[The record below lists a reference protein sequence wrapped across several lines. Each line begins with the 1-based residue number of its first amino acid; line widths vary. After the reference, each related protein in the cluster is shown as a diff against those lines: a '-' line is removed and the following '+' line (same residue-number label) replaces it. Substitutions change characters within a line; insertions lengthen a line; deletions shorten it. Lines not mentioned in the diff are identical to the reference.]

1 MPARLLSLLPEI
13 RILPSAMPFRATRR
27 VFLSGTASVATLT
40 VGGCMPDLV
49 GTGSIARSPVA
60 PPPGYNPTVLAVTN
74 RQPVKG
80 ALQAP
85 WYGHERSTVSS
96 FSRVVINRPDT
107 TLVGRARSTF
117 SGTWSID
124 KVDADGRAANEPLLE
139 AVSGREVLLFTH
151 GYKESFES
159 AAIST
164 VELSEGIGFSG
175 ASVLFTWPSRAA
187 LFDYGYDRESALFS
201 RDAFEDMLLA
211 LLSEGGAT
219 RVHIVAHSMG
229 TLLTIETLRQ
239 IWARHG
245 DTMAN
250 RLGAVVLA
258 AADIDFDLFEN
269 ALKRLRTLV
278 PRITV
283 ISSTADRA
291 LEVSR
296 RLAGGVSRTGAAT
309 REQLEALG
317 VRVVDATEH
326 GGWVALRHDL
336 FLSDPEVRQVVRRA
350 VERGRA

>member
-1 MPARLLSLLPEI
+1 MPI
-13 RILPSAMPFRATRR
+13 RATRR
-27 VFLSGTASVATLT
+27 IFMSGTASIAALAL
-40 VGGCMPDLV
+40 GGCLPDLV
-49 GTGSIARSPVA
+49 GNGSLIQSAVT
-60 PPPGYNPTVLAVTN
+60 PPPGYNPLVLAVTN
-74 RQPVKG
+74 RQPLKG
-80 ALQAP
+80 APKAP
-85 WYGHERSTVSS
+85 WYGHERSTESS
-96 FSRVVINRPDT
+96 FSRIVLNRPDT
-107 TLVGRARSTF
+107 TLVGRARSAF
-117 SGTWSID
+117 SGTWSIE
-124 KVDADGRAANEPLLE
+124 KVTADGRAANEALLE
-139 AVSGREVLLFTH
+139 AVSGREVLLYTH

-175 ASVLFTWPSRAA
+175 AAVVFAWPSRAA

-201 RDAFEDMLLA
+201 RDAFEDLLLA
-211 LLSEGGAT
+211 LLSEGGAS

-229 TLLTIETLRQ
+229 TLLMIETLRQ
-239 IWARHG
+239 MWARHG

-250 RLGAVVLA
+250 RLGAIVLA

-296 RLAGGVSRTGAAT
+296 RLAGGVARTGAAT

-350 VERGRA
+350 VERGRSA

>member
-1 MPARLLSLLPEI
+1 MEFAR
-13 RILPSAMPFRATRR
+13 AMPFCATRR
-27 VFLSGTASVATLT
+27 VFLSGTVSAAALAL
-40 VGGCMPDLV
+40 GGCVTDLA
-49 GTGSIARSPVA
+49 GKGSLVQSAVA

-74 RQPVKG
+74 RQPAKG
-80 ALQAP
+80 ALKAP
-85 WYGHERSTVSS
+85 WYGHERSTASA
-96 FSRVVINRPDT
+96 FSQVVLNRPDT
-107 TLVGRARSTF
+107 TLVGRARSGF
-117 SGTWSID
+117 MGGWSI
-124 KVDADGRAANEPLLE
+124 GRVTPDSRPASEALLE
-139 AVSGREVLLFTH
+139 AVAGREVLVYTH

-164 VELSEGIGFSG
+164 IELSDGVAFSG
-175 ASVLFTWPSRAA
+175 TPVLFTWPSRAA
-187 LFDYGYDRESALFS
+187 LFDYGYDRESALYS

-211 LLSEGGAT
+211 LLSEGGAS

-229 TLLTIETLRQ
+229 TLLTVETLRQ
-239 IWARHG
+239 MWARHG
-245 DTMAN
+245 DAMAS
-250 RLGAVVLA
+250 RLGAIVLA

-283 ISSTADRA
+283 IASTADRA

-296 RLAGGVSRTGAAT
+296 RLAGGVARTGAAT

-336 FLSDPEVRQVVRRA
+336 FLSDPDVRQVVRRSI
-350 VERGRA
+350 ERGRLA